1 MSLTLLKTLY
11 MAKTRSD
18 TYYTK
23 HPPTELTAYYTGN
36 NGSKPNNT
44 KNGLYLVLA
53 DLVELI
59 ANSAYGNQ

>member
-1 MSLTLLKTLY
+1 

-18 TYYTK
+18 TDYTK
-23 HPPTELTAYYTGN
+23 QPPTYPSAYYNGN
-36 NGSKPNNT
+36 KGSNPNNT

-53 DLVELI
+53 DLVEFI

>member
-1 MSLTLLKTLY
+1 

-18 TYYTK
+18 TDYTK

-59 ANSAYGNQ
+59 ANSTYGNQ